1 MKKFIN
7 RARMMAFIVT
17 VISTIPL
24 FLSYLTDSQ
33 PKNELVTH
41 LHVWFGLIFIV
52 MSVSSMVLEKRKKL

>member
-1 MKKFIN
+1 MRKIIN
-7 RARMMAFIVT
+7 KTRMIAFIVT
-17 VISTIPL
+17 ILSTIPL

-52 MSVSSMVLEKRKKL
+52 MSVVSMLLEKNK

>member
-1 MKKFIN
+1 MRNIIN
-7 RARMMAFIVT
+7 KTRMIAFIVT
-17 VISTIPL
+17 ILSTIPL

-52 MSVSSMVLEKRKKL
+52 MSVVSMLLEKNK

>member
-1 MKKFIN
+1 MKKIIN
-7 RARMMAFIVT
+7 KTRMMAFIVT
-17 VISTIPL
+17 ILSTVPL

-52 MSVSSMVLEKRKKL
+52 ISVSSMLLGKRKRL

>member
-1 MKKFIN
+1 MI
-7 RARMMAFIVT
+7 AFIVT
-17 VISTIPL
+17 ILSTIPL

-52 MSVSSMVLEKRKKL
+52 MSVVSMLLEKNK